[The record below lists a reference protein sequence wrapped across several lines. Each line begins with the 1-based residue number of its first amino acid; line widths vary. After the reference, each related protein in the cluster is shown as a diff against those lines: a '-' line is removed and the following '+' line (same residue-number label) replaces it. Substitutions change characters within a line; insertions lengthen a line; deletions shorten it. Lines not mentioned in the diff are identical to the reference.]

1 VASSSGTW
9 RFDASALADFLRR
22 VDRELAEPTT
32 VMMIGGSAVALI
44 DPAHATTD
52 VDLLSPGSALFDDA
66 VVRIH
71 QRGERVLPVQV
82 VGLAELPEGTEARA
96 TPVALGTTRLTVL
109 VPERHDLAMMKLG
122 RGYEHDLQALEDIH
136 RKQPFSISVLEERFK
151 LTEVI
156 GPRRR
161 FALAFLDLVARLFGD
176 EEAARRR
183 TLLDGLTW

>member
-32 VMMIGGSAVALI
+32 VMMIGGSAVAL
-44 DPAHATTD
+44 TD